1 MIKPFLSQIASS
13 FYAEYGAG
21 VGNMAFIFPN
31 RRSGLF
37 FRKYL
42 AEEAG
47 KPMFAPAVYTIND
60 LFISLSGKQTA
71 DRIGML
77 FTLYNIYVRL
87 ASWEESFDE
96 FVFWGEMLLND
107 FDDIDKYIANAR
119 MIFTNVTDLKEI
131 DSGYGDLSDNQIA
144 AIRTFWAS
152 FTPKSSGQQ
161 NFQTVWQILYPLY
174 ARFKESLAAEG
185 KGYEGMIFREV
196 AESLDSDDFDGKLPD
211 YDQWVFVGLNALSIT
226 EEKLLAFFQR
236 KGIADFYWDYA
247 SARVNDPDNKA
258 SFFSAS
264 NKRRF
269 PSRFPL
275 PDDGPLPDPTI
286 DVIGIPS
293 AIGQAKQVYS
303 ILHEWAGKGEMQSG
317 GDIKTAVVLPD
328 EQMLVPTL
336 NAIPESIDSINVT
349 MGYPPDGTPVA
360 ALMDFIPSLQKN
372 TRYVDGQPAFYLRD
386 VLPLLNHRYVVAT
399 DPAAVTALA
408 REITVRKRMLIEAQ
422 SLRTT
427 PFLNRLFTVVED
439 AAQVSDYL
447 LAILKTLAEHIGN
460 EMETEFIFH
469 YHKIVNRMKE
479 VMIEAD
485 ASMTLPTYFRLLKRM
500 AASIS
505 IPFAG
510 EPLAGLQIMGILETR
525 ALDFDRI
532 IILSMNEGI
541 FPQKRAA
548 SSFIP
553 WNLRRGFGLPT
564 YEHQDSV
571 RAYHFYRLIHRAK
584 HVTLI
589 YDSRSGGLQTG
600 EMSRF
605 IHQLRYHYGAPLQ
618 TKWIA
623 YNFAP
628 SNKNPVAAV
637 EKTEPIMQRLRQYRT
652 DPNLALSASAINTW
666 LDCPLKFYFT
676 IIENIKEEEKLSDT
690 IESNEFGSVLH
701 QVMEDMYRPLCNR
714 IVTADLLHLL
724 RKNTSAMTESVRR
737 NFLAVRYGSDSR
749 RPLAGQDFL
758 AGEMIRKYAARIL
771 ETDARLFTPFQYI
784 SSEEKITAAINLPDG
799 SQVRLKGFIDRVDKV
814 DDRIRVVDY
823 KSGRGETTFSTLES
837 LFNPAEPDRR
847 KAVMQVFMYAWMK
860 NAAADHPSAP
870 IKPAVYFMRTL
881 FSDTFDPSVYMT
893 LGRNKER
900 IDNFLPL
907 LLPFEEALSQC
918 LGNIFD
924 PNIPFTR
931 TLNGKACE
939 WCGFKELC
947 GEGAF

>member
-21 VGNMAFIFPN
+21 IEDMVFIFPN

-47 KPMFAPAVYTIND
+47 KPLFAPAVYTIND
-60 LFISLSGKQTA
+60 LFVSLSGKQTA

-77 FTLYNIYVRL
+77 FTLYNIYVRH

-107 FDDIDKYIANAR
+107 FDDIDKYMANAR

-131 DSGYGDLSDNQIA
+131 DSGYDDLSDNQIA

-152 FTPKSSGQQ
+152 FTPKSASLR
-161 NFQTVWQILYPLY
+161 NFQTVWQILYPMY
-174 ARFKESLAAEG
+174 VDFKASLAREG

-196 AESLDSDDFDGKLPD
+196 AENLDRYDADNKLPA
-211 YDQWVFVGLNALSIT
+211 YARWVFVGLNALSVA
-226 EEKLLAFFQR
+226 EEKLLAFFRR
-236 KGIADFYWDYA
+236 KGVADFYWDY
-247 SARVNDPDNKA
+247 SSPRVKDPDNKA
-258 SFFSAS
+258 SLFAEA
-264 NKRRF
+264 NMQRF
-269 PSRFPL
+269 PSRLPL
-275 PDDGPLPDPTI
+275 PDDGSLPDPI
-286 DVIGIPS
+286 INVIGIPS

-303 ILHEWAGKGEMQSG
+303 ILDSWAQNGEMQ
-317 GDIKTAVVLPD
+317 GDNAIKTAVVLPD
-328 EQMLVPTL
+328 EHMLVPTL
-336 NAIPESIDSINVT
+336 NAIPESVENINVT

-372 TRYVDGQPAFYLRD
+372 AKYVNGKPHFYLRD
-386 VLPLLNHRYVVAT
+386 ALPLLNHRYIMAV
-399 DPAAVTALA
+399 DPPAVTALA
-408 REITVRKRMLIEAQ
+408 REITMRKRMLVDAE
-422 SLRTT
+422 SLWQTD
-427 PFLNRLFTVVED
+427 FLQQLFTIID
-439 AAQVSDYL
+439 NAAQASDYL
-447 LAILKTLAEHIGN
+447 LQILQTLAQHIDNG
-460 EMETEFIFH
+460 METEFIYH

-479 VMIEAD
+479 AMAE
-485 ASMTLPTYFRLLKRM
+485 SSESMEMTLPTYFRLLKRM
-500 AASIS
+500 AASIA

-525 ALDFDRI
+525 ALDFDRV

-605 IHQLRYHYGAPLQ
+605 IHQLRYHYNAPLQ
-618 TKWIA
+618 TKWMA

-628 SNKNPVAAV
+628 SEKNAVARVA
-637 EKTEPIMQRLRQYRT
+637 KTGTVMQRLLQYRS
-652 DPNLALSASAINTW
+652 DPNLALSASAINAW

-676 IIENIKEEEKLSDT
+676 IIEEIKEEDKLSDT
-690 IESNEFGSVLH
+690 IESNEFGSILH
-701 QVMEDMYRPLCNR
+701 QVMEDMYRPLCNQL
-714 IVTADLLHLL
+714 VTADLLSQL
-724 RKNTSAMTESVRR
+724 RNDKAAMTESVRR
-737 NFLAVRYGSDSR
+737 NYLAVRYKSDSEK
-749 RPLAGQDFL
+749 PLAGQDYL

-771 ETDARLFTPFQYI
+771 ETDARHFTPFRYI
-784 SSEEKITAAINLPDG
+784 SSEEKITATIALPDG
-799 SQVRLKGFIDRVDKV
+799 SRIRLKGFIDRVDSIAGKM
-814 DDRIRVVDY
+814 RVVDY
-823 KSGRGETTFSTLES
+823 KSGRGETHFSSIES
-837 LFNPAEPDRR
+837 LFNPSEPDRR

-860 NAAADHPSAP
+860 LAALPGGQSPTPLQPVIYFMRAIFSDAFD
-870 IKPAVYFMRTL
+870 PAVYIA
-881 FSDTFDPSVYMT
+881 S
-893 LGRNKER
+893 GRNKER
-900 IDNFLPL
+900 VDDFRPL
-907 LLPFEEALSQC
+907 LAPFEESLAGC
-918 LGNIFD
+918 LGNIFNPD
-924 PNIPFTR
+924 IPFTR
-931 TLNGKACE
+931 TPNGKACE

-947 GEGAF
+947 G